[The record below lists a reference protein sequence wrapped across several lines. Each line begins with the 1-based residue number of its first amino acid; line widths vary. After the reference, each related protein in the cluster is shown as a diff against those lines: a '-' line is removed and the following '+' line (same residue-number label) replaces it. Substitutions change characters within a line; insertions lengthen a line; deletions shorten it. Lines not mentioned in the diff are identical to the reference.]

1 MSVVVDASG
10 IANLELIFERFP
22 EAASRAMS
30 IAINT
35 TVNDFVLPEARKDI
49 LAEVAFPDG
58 YLDSSD
64 KLGVRQYATPQQLM
78 AVVEARS
85 RPTSLA
91 RFVDAP
97 AIPAIGARGPPGNV
111 TVNVTV
117 KPGVTTSIK
126 RGFFVGLNSDNI
138 GFAVRLRPG
147 EPFQNFGKSTFQPIE
162 IFKSEDPS
170 KGRVFLLYGP
180 SVDQVFRQVAD
191 VIAPETEVKLEAE
204 FTRVLAVTL
213 GVNK

>member
-1 MSVVVDASG
+1 MSVVIDASG
-10 IANLELIFERFP
+10 IENIEFIFDRFP
-22 EAASRAMS
+22 EAASKAMS

-35 TVNDFVLPEARKDI
+35 TVNDFVMPQARRDI
-49 LAEVAFPDG
+49 VAEVAFPEG
-58 YLDSSD
+58 YLDQTD
-64 KLGVRQYATPQQLM
+64 RFFVRQYSTPQQLM

-97 AIPAIGARGPPGNV
+97 AIPAAGARGPKGRV

-117 KPGVTTSIK
+117 KPGVTTPTK
-126 RGFFVGLNSDNI
+126 GFFVGLNNDNI

-147 EPFQNFGKSTFQPIE
+147 EMPLNFGQREFNPIE
-162 IFKSEDPS
+162 IFRNEDPS

-191 VIAPETEVKLEAE
+191 DLVPQTIVKLEAE